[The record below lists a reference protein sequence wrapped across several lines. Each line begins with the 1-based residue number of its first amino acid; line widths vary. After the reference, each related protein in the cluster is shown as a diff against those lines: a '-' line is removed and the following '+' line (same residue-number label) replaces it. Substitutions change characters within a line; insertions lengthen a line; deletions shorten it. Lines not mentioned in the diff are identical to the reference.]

1 MTRCM
6 IAPTA
11 EGLLAEALADFSG
24 ELDLGQGRFWGLAF
38 SRDGRR
44 LAYAT
49 QIDPGCAL
57 VIADRAGSSE
67 RFVLADGELVSEVHG
82 FCADGRWLVF
92 SATSAAGAHEIR
104 ALDVATGVAKRLIAG
119 HFFGGFDESRGGIVA
134 WTRGTG
140 SREELRI
147 GFDGSREPRHRP
159 RSDRGYVRSADG
171 RRAFVADKVSADP
184 DDKRFRIYETSSL
197 WDADARLVAQIE
209 LPCRTSRVSLDVS
222 PDGAWIHVSAV
233 GSLGPWPTELVTF
246 DRVIAADGGAAHEIT
261 PTAWIA
267 GGRALLETESG
278 EVSAL
283 SLGEGT
289 RAPFLAGPVEHLAVA
304 KNGKRVAY
312 VRRGRLRV
320 TDVRG

>member
-24 ELDLGQGRFWGLAF
+24 ELDLGRGRFWGLAF
-38 SRDGRR
+38 SRDGGR

-49 QIDPGCAL
+49 QIGTVCAL
-57 VIADRAGSSE
+57 VIADRTGLSE
-67 RFVLADGELVSEVHG
+67 RSELADGELVSEVHG
-82 FCADGRWLVF
+82 FCADGRFLVF
-92 SATSAAGAHEIR
+92 SATSAKGTLEIR
-104 ALDVATGVAKRLIAG
+104 ALDIATGVAKRLIAD
-119 HFFGGFDESRGGIVA
+119 HFFGGFDESRGGVIA
-134 WTRGTG
+134 WTRTTG
-140 SREELRI
+140 AREELRI
-147 GFDGSREPRHRP
+147 GFDGSCEPRSRA
-159 RSDRGYVRSADG
+159 RADRGYVRSADG
-171 RRAFVADKVSADP
+171 LRAFVADKVSADP
-184 DDKRFRIYETSSL
+184 DDKRFRIYETTSL
-197 WDADARLVAQIE
+197 WDAEARLVAQIE
-209 LPCRTSRVSLDVS
+209 LPCRTSRVTLNVS
-222 PDGAWIHVSAV
+222 PDGAWIHVSAM
-233 GSLGPWPTELVTF
+233 GSLGVWPTELITF
-246 DRVIAADGGAAHEIT
+246 DRVIAADSGAAHEIT
-261 PTAWIA
+261 PTAWLA

-289 RAPFLAGPVEHLAVA
+289 QAPFLAGPVEHLAVA